1 MYYSFHD
8 VKIKKKKC
16 HLTGGKLKKK
26 KNIPECSMDNKATY
40 FGSGFSQK
48 LHKI

>member
-1 MYYSFHD
+1 MSFNW
-8 VKIKKKKC
+8 
-16 HLTGGKLKKK
+16 GQAKKK